1 MTTIRRRR
9 AALGASSL
17 LLAAVAGGCALEQ
30 QQVEQDLASSRRV
43 DCRTAEGDL
52 RILQSEKATVLQQM
66 AEGVT
71 AIAPAGIVLGIL
83 TGTESTKLQV
93 ATGDYN
99 QMIDA
104 RIAEIRR
111 RCGL

>member
-1 MTTIRRRR
+1 MTTIWRRR

-30 QQVEQDLASSRRV
+30 QQVEQELASSRRI

-52 RILQSEKATVLQQM
+52 RILRSEKATVLQQM
-66 AEGVT
+66 AEGVG